1 MASRVQMMTKAFM
14 NGDVQKDSFSGGDKM
29 PKKEQSSLSS
39 RWGVQKESSPSGIRP
54 NGGSTTPKFER
65 LNVRKDTFQNDDKK
79 ETIEPSPKTSRVN
92 SVKEP
97 SLKDTA
103 NKDVK
108 YTSKVNLGNR
118 GVNSRTTG
126 SPVRTCVQ
134 SSESTTGVNSYSK
147 NRANDITDVCNNKQD
162 SVKKKTETDFKPES
176 ENVKQKELKSVKP
189 ELEKV
194 KQKETVKPEIGKI
207 TQKEKETVKQDSENM
222 EKGLNCDSPKLGAK
236 NDGKPTRFAMRK
248 QKRAKRHRSDGY
260 MLALEMAANS
270 SEDEGFQND
279 PSLGDAINFLQWI
292 RNPTL
297 QNLAKL
303 RRAVKTNDKDWM
315 KEFLEFDGLGLL
327 FQCLK
332 DLSAI
337 QGFHL
342 TDMVLKMECI
352 MCIREVVNSQT
363 GLDCL
368 LQIKGRKDNIFGR
381 RFASGM

>member
-14 NGDVQKDSFSGGDKM
+14 NGDVKKDSFNGADKM
-29 PKKEQSSLSS
+29 PKKDTSSISS
-39 RWGVQKESSPSGIRP
+39 RWGVQKESSPSGTVS
-54 NGGSTTPKFER
+54 NAGSTTPKFGR
-65 LNVRKDTFQNDDKK
+65 LNAKKDTFQSSEKK
-79 ETIEPSPKTSRVN
+79 EPKEQSPKMTQRVN
-92 SVKEP
+92 AKPEQSP
-97 SLKDTA
+97 IDSN

-108 YTSKVNLGNR
+108 YTSKACLGNI
-118 GVNSRTTG
+118 GVNSRTAS
-126 SPVRTCVQ
+126 SPSPIRTCMQ
-134 SSESTTGVNSYSK
+134 SNESTTGVNSYGKNKVNDTIDVSK
-147 NRANDITDVCNNKQD
+147 ISKDT
-162 SVKKKTETDFKPES
+162 VKKKTET
-176 ENVKQKELKSVKP
+176 VKP
-189 ELEKV
+189 EIEKV
-194 KQKETVKPEIGKI
+194 KQ
-207 TQKEKETVKQDSENM
+207 EKETVKQDSEVM
-222 EKGLNCDSPKLGAK
+222 DKGFTCDSPKLGAK